1 MLQPVKLLQVSFD
14 RIIEIVENSRARYDC
29 LALFG
34 GQGMEVRR
42 ARLEDVTGIIKV
54 CSDGWRET
62 YQDLVPQSY
71 IEQVVADYYNEERVT
86 REYAEDTPYYHGY
99 WVAEKD
105 DEVLGCIGGG
115 IDEQNAGHVYV
126 FYVHLDVKRQGIG
139 TALLEAFTAYQ
150 KRAYG
155 ITEQWITSLMEGNRI
170 GEAFYEKNGFIFEFA
185 TENPDAPHSHR
196 SLHLKRNV

>member
-86 REYAEDTPYYHGY
+86 REYAEDTPITMVIG
-99 WVAEKD
+99 WLKKMMRFLAALVV
-105 DEVLGCIGGG
+105 VLMSRTR
-115 IDEQNAGHVYV
+115 VM
-126 FYVHLDVKRQGIG
+126 FM
-139 TALLEAFTAYQ
+139 
-150 KRAYG
+150 
-155 ITEQWITSLMEGNRI
+155 SSM
-170 GEAFYEKNGFIFEFA
+170 FI
-185 TENPDAPHSHR
+185 
-196 SLHLKRNV
+196 